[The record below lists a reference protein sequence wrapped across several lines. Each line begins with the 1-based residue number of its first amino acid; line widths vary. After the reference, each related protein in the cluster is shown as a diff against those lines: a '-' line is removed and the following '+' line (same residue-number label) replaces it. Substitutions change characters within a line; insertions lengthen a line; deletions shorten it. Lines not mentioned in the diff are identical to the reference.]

1 MAGGAWVHVFPEGHV
16 GYSGRLE
23 PCRWGVGR
31 LVCDAA
37 VAAGRCRD
45 EPDCGVVRQQWLCRV
60 LFYDFKT
67 FSLEIS
73 KVFSDPYH
81 SNIKVAN
88 SMAAS
93 SIRANRTKKKGAS
106 CARVDFANV
115 VLQDLCQSILS
126 CKQQLA
132 HSKLIIVFCKERNRQ
147 RS

>member
-60 LFYDFKT
+60 EHLRIECQLPRHLLQEADAF
-67 FSLEIS
+67 I
-73 KVFSDPYH
+73 
-81 SNIKVAN
+81 
-88 SMAAS
+88 
-93 SIRANRTKKKGAS
+93 
-106 CARVDFANV
+106 VDT
-115 VLQDLCQSILS
+115 
-126 CKQQLA
+126 
-132 HSKLIIVFCKERNRQ
+132 
-147 RS
+147 